1 MIKKTLTLLGLVA
14 ATFALQS
21 CFDKDYDLD
30 NIDKTVS
37 VNTDLTVRVGSLDTI
52 RLRNVMDL
60 EPDGV
65 VQFVSDGIAGS
76 EDSIFA
82 IIQDGEADIAPIK
95 IEEVKINPQIGDI
108 ETIVNL
114 KELMGGGS
122 SAPRRKARNITI
134 QIDNPM
140 GGGKI
145 PFTFDLDKINQ
156 DFHYEITAGSAQN
169 IIDADNDKSK
179 AEINSDVIE
188 IVEVSFKEN
197 TKLTINMRTT
207 GFTNWMPKL
216 KLTDLSLTVPT
227 ALKLKNFTLKAYQD
241 GELKTIS
248 SSSNIT
254 SNVLPLTD
262 ANGQYVDTNKDITL
276 TITIDGAVK
285 DNQSLKFDPATHK
298 VSFGGVFEV
307 GGIFEMGTKDIDEAK
322 LQTYLSSLSSEKIAE
337 VYNNEHVTLLPIMPT
352 FITFT
357 GNADFGTQ
365 GIVLKNFKGK
375 LQHEIGDIAPLKLDD
390 MPDFLDDPSVNL
402 DLDNPILLLCAK
414 QGINIPVEINSLK
427 LTATTES
434 GTQIAV
440 TKKID
445 NILGNSVANYFY
457 IADKE
462 LSAEDKA
469 ILVAKYPE
477 YANVKRIELQS
488 GSVKALIEKIPD
500 EVKIEVS
507 PVKLDTKTKFVD
519 ITKEYDVD
527 IEYKVFAPMKLG
539 SNFTLVYD
547 DEETGWA
554 EDLEDLEDL
563 DLDSLN
569 FSAKA
574 ISNMPA
580 DIVLTLVPI
589 AEDKS
594 TINQLIVTSI
604 DVKAM
609 AKNQD
614 VKFVFKPAP
623 GYTINDVLAGNDKKG
638 VKKLDGV
645 KYKAEIKGISNYDG
659 KVMAMPQ
666 DAYIILN
673 DLRVSIKGNIVY
685 DAN

>member
-645 KYKAEIKGISNYDG
+645 KYKAEIKGNSNYDG
-659 KVMAMPQ
+659 AMPQ

>member
-14 ATFALQS
+14 TTFALQS

-241 GELKTIS
+241 GKLETIS

-285 DNQSLKFDPATHK
+285 DNKSLKFDPATHK

-337 VYNNEHVTLLPIMPT
+337 VYNNGEVTLLPIMPT
-352 FITFT
+352 FISFT

-375 LQHEIGDIAPLKLDD
+375 LQHEIGDIDPLKLDD

-402 DLDNPILLLCAK
+402 ELDNPILLLCAK

-500 EVKIEVS
+500 EVEIEVS
-507 PVKLDTKTKFVD
+507 PVKLDTKTEFVD

-609 AKNQD
+609 ANNQD

-645 KYKAEIKGISNYDG
+645 KYKAEIKGNSNYDG
-659 KVMAMPQ
+659 KAMPQ

>member
-14 ATFALQS
+14 TAFALQS

-95 IEEVKINPQIGDI
+95 IEEVKINPTVGDI
-108 ETIVNL
+108 STTVNL
-114 KELMGGGS
+114 RELMSGGGSS
-122 SAPRRKARNITI
+122 SAPRRKTI
-134 QIDNPM
+134 SINLPVI
-140 GGGKI
+140 G
-145 PFTFDLDKINQ
+145 PYNLDVAGLNQ
-156 DFHYEITAGSAQN
+156 NFHYDVAPGSAKN
-169 IIDADNDKSK
+169 TIDANNPSSK
-179 AEINSDVIE
+179 ATINNDVIE
-188 IVEVSFKEN
+188 IVEVGFKDN
-197 TKLTINMRTT
+197 TTLTLKMRTS
-207 GFTNWMPKL
+207 GFPSWLPKL
-216 KLTDLSLTVPT
+216 KLTNLSMTLPT
-227 ALKLKNFTLKAYQD
+227 ALKLKNFTLKAYQN
-241 GELKTIS
+241 GTLKTLS

-254 SNVLPLTD
+254 SNVLSLTD
-262 ANGQYVDTNKDITL
+262 GNGQFVDTNKDITL
-276 TITIDGAVK
+276 SLTIDGAIK
-285 DNQSLKFDPATHK
+285 DNQSLFFNATTHE
-298 VSFGGVFEV
+298 VRFGGEFEI
-307 GGIFEMGTKDIDEAK
+307 GGTFEMSTNDIDEAK
-322 LQTYLSSLSSEKIAE
+322 LQNYFNTQVSQATMLE
-337 VYNNEHVTLLPIMPT
+337 VYNNGSPTLAPIMPT
-352 FITFT
+352 SITFT

-375 LQHEIGDIAPLKLDD
+375 LQHEIGDIDPLKLDD

-402 DLDNPILLLCAK
+402 ELDNPILLLCAK

-457 IADKE
+457 IADKA

-500 EVKIEVS
+500 EVEIEVS
-507 PVKLDTKTKFVD
+507 PVKLDTKTEFVD

-609 AKNQD
+609 ANNQD

-645 KYKAEIKGISNYDG
+645 KYKAEIKGNSNYDG
-659 KVMAMPQ
+659 KAMPQ